1 MFFPASSSTAR
12 PISVSSLAVA
22 SPASTTPWRCPF
34 PRKELSC
41 AARDRALHH
50 LASNDLE
57 LCLWNADSAG
67 HYAQLSQVN
76 APTRFAWNRR
86 CERGRISALF
96 ALGSIE
102 RADDLR
108 DCCADNDTFRIFL
121 ATEPPA
127 VQPEVYAA
135 LAPRTGD
142 FDAVLSLAGPALVRG
157 DNVIR
162 WPFGSSW
169 VPLAEWQVFP
179 KTRLCSIIASKRRD
193 FEGHRL
199 RHAAVDALRAAG
211 FDCDVLGRGYRE
223 VGSKREGLVDYM
235 FSIVVENSREEG
247 SNYMTEKLVDALACG
262 TVPVYWGNK
271 VAERHFGQGLIV
283 WDTVEELRD
292 KVCPRLTRATYEA
305 MLPAVRAN
313 LEEAKK
319 FAPPER
325 WLCEFGC
332 VVNCVFL
339 KSLTLN
345 FDCVNRG
352 QRILVRVRV
361 DSGQQGQRGL
371 PAEAD
376 RGGGIVR
383 MWLGL
388 RVYNLP

>member
-1 MFFPASSSTAR
+1 M
-12 PISVSSLAVA
+12 
-22 SPASTTPWRCPF
+22 
-34 PRKELSC
+34 
-41 AARDRALHH
+41 
-50 LASNDLE
+50 
-57 LCLWNADSAG
+57 
-67 HYAQLSQVN
+67 N

-199 RHAAVDALRAAG
+199 RHAAVDALREAG
-211 FDCDVLGRGYRE
+211 FNCDVLGRGYRE
-223 VGSKREGLVDYM
+223 VGSKREGLADYM

-247 SNYMTEKLVDALACG
+247 SNYMTEKLIDALACG

-292 KVCPRLTRATYEA
+292 KVLPRLTRATYEA

-352 QRILVRVRV
+352 QRFLVRVRV

-371 PAEAD
+371 PAEVD
-376 RGGGIVR
+376 RGGGIVS

-388 RVYNLP
+388 RVYNLPGSRHSSLLAVLFLFCQLEK